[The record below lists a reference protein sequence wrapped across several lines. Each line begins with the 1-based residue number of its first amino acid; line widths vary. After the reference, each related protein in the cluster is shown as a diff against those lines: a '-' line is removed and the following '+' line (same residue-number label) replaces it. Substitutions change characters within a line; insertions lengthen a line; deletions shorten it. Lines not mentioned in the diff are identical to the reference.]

1 MRFGGTALPRL
12 CLLVAVLATLTLLG
26 CWDNKRIMEQ
36 VLAGGYET
44 AAQVVGAQYQRKLP
58 FALDGYKPRFV
69 EQDISVDLTWKGRDG
84 KNREFRKVPV
94 SESFARNIVA
104 GDQVKLVALPA
115 KVTDDT
121 TDVPVI
127 LADAQQRLA
136 SLQTWIET
144 SGYVAL
150 ATWAAYAGLT
160 LFGAGR
166 TRLRPGQVAGPAAP
180 APVDVPPR
188 RTMLGLGLVLI
199 GGFMAFHAWSEQQS
213 LETMKSAGTEV
224 IADILSVNDMPRKSS
239 DKPSYAVRLAW
250 KDGRGSV
257 HHYGPTPIS
266 ERFYGEI
273 TKNGQLAVKQTTIR
287 FREDDLQ
294 TRPLI
299 VADAPEQSW
308 RSRFGVTGGV
318 GLLLVGLGCLFSA
331 AQYIRRQ
338 RAR

>member
-1 MRFGGTALPRL
+1 MRLGGTALPRL
-12 CLLVAVLATLTLLG
+12 CLLVAILATLTVLG
-26 CWDNKRIMEQ
+26 CWDNKRTMEQ
-36 VLAGGYET
+36 VLARGYET

-69 EQDISVDLTWKGRDG
+69 EQDISLDLTWKGRDG

-94 SESFARNIVA
+94 SEAFARNIVS

-115 KVTDDT
+115 KVTDGE

-127 LADAQQRLA
+127 LADAQQRLV

-166 TRLRPGQVAGPAAP
+166 ARLRRPGQVARP
-180 APVDVPPR
+180 PVDVPPR

-213 LETMKSAGTEV
+213 FEAMKSGGTEV
-224 IADILSVNDMPRKSS
+224 MADILSVNEMPRKSG
-239 DKPSYAVRLAW
+239 DKPSYSVRLAW

-257 HHYGPTPIS
+257 HHYGPTHIS

-273 TKNGQLAVKQTTIR
+273 AKNGQLLVKQTAIR

-294 TRPLI
+294 ARPLI

-308 RSRFGVTGGV
+308 QAQFGVTA
-318 GLLLVGLGCLFSA
+318 GLVVLLVGLGCLFSA
-331 AQYIRRQ
+331 ARYISRQ
-338 RAR
+338 KVH

>member
-1 MRFGGTALPRL
+1 VRLGGTALPRL
-12 CLLVAVLATLTLLG
+12 CLLVAILATLTVLG
-26 CWDNKRIMEQ
+26 CWDNKRTMEQ
-36 VLAGGYET
+36 VLARGYET

-58 FALDGYKPRFV
+58 FALDGYRPRFV
-69 EQDISVDLTWKGRDG
+69 EQDISVDLSWKGRDG

-94 SESFARNIVA
+94 SEAFARNIVS
-104 GDQVKLVALPA
+104 GDQVKLIALPA
-115 KVTDDT
+115 KVTDGE

-166 TRLRPGQVAGPAAP
+166 ARLRPGQVSRP
-180 APVDVPPR
+180 PVDVPPR

-199 GGFMAFHAWSEQQS
+199 GGFTAFHAWSEQQS
-213 LETMKSAGTEV
+213 FEAMKSAGTEV
-224 IADILSVNDMPRKSS
+224 MADILSVNDLPRKSG

-257 HHYGPTPIS
+257 HHYGPTHIS

-273 TKNGQLAVKQTTIR
+273 AKNGQLVVKQTAIR

-294 TRPLI
+294 ARPLI
-299 VADAPEQSW
+299 VADAPEQGW
-308 RSRFGVTGGV
+308 QAQFGVTA
-318 GLLLVGLGCLFSA
+318 GLVFLLVGLGCLFSA
-331 AQYIRRQ
+331 ARYISRQ
-338 RAR
+338 KGR

>member
-1 MRFGGTALPRL
+1 VRFGGAALPRL
-12 CLLVAVLATLTLLG
+12 CLLVAILATLTLLG
-26 CWDNKRIMEQ
+26 CWDNKRTMEQ

-58 FALDGYKPRFV
+58 FALDGYRPRFV

-115 KVTDDT
+115 KVTDGE

-127 LADAQQRLA
+127 LPDAQKRLA
-136 SLQTWIET
+136 SLQIWIET

-166 TRLRPGQVAGPAAP
+166 TRPRPGQVGGQTGQAP
-180 APVDVPPR
+180 IDVPPR

-213 LETMKSAGTEV
+213 FEAMKSAGTEV
-224 IADILSVNDMPRKSS
+224 MADILSVSDMPRKSG

-257 HHYGPTPIS
+257 HHYGPTAIS

-273 TKNGQLAVKQTTIR
+273 TKNGQLAVKQTAIR

-294 TRPLI
+294 ARPLI

-308 RSRFGVTGGV
+308 RAQFGVSGGLV
-318 GLLLVGLGCLFSA
+318 FLLVGLGCLFSA
-331 AQYIRRQ
+331 ARYVGRQ